1 LDKTNAIGISLQKR
15 HIAINSSIV
24 GYLEAVQN
32 ALRGQS

>member
-24 GYLEAVQN
+24 GDPETE
-32 ALRGQS
+32 G